1 VRVSTLHERRR
12 LYLLARVIIAR
23 HYRRELTL
31 ATVARALCTSSRQLQ
46 RAYAQFGKGTF
57 HGDLVAWRMAVAAEL
72 LAEQTIPIREVA
84 RQVGYCHA
92 PHFAA
97 AFRRHYGLSPTH
109 FRARARHW
117 RELARVPARLG

>member
-1 VRVSTLHERRR
+1 V
-12 LYLLARVIIAR
+12 VIAH

-46 RAYAQFGKGTF
+46 RAYAQFGQGTF
-57 HGDLVAWRMAVAAEL
+57 HGDLVAQRMAVAAEL
-72 LAEQTIPIREVA
+72 LVQQTIPIGEVA

-97 AFRRHYGLSPTH
+97 AFRRHYGLSPTR
-109 FRARARHW
+109 FRALAGRR
-117 RELARVPARLG
+117 RELARVGARLG